1 MTLFLY
7 AMKNLL
13 LLVLIP
19 ICVYSQKRVEQTYD
33 IQQIDAIHIDSD
45 LIFKITINARPT
57 DQIQLYTIV
66 DGETYAS
73 ALVHSKVIDNH
84 LEITTGRTPDFTPYN
99 DKLSAHKVLSIEL
112 EISIPEDLNIDIHST
127 LAEVVLSGH
136 YGTLLINL
144 GRGGLIGRDI
154 RFRESII
161 NTISGNVTLSLDK
174 ANVSASSRNGLKN
187 IDDIFKVGPQCTIE
201 SIHGDIEV
209 LQVM

>member
-1 MTLFLY
+1 M
-7 AMKNLL
+7 
-13 LLVLIP
+13 
-19 ICVYSQKRVEQTYD
+19 CVFAQKRGEQTYD
-33 IQQIDAIHIDSD
+33 IQDITAVHIDSD
-45 LIFKITINARPT
+45 IIFKITINAQPAK
-57 DQIQLYTIV
+57 QIQLNTTV

-73 ALVHSKVIDNH
+73 TLVHSKITDGR

-112 EISIPEDLNIDIHST
+112 EISIPQDLNINISST
-127 LAEVVLSGH
+127 LAEVNLKGR
-136 YGTLLINL
+136 YGALQINL

-161 NTISGNVTLSLDK
+161 NTISGNVTLTLDK
-174 ANVSASSRNGLKN
+174 ASVNASSRNGLRN
-187 IDDIFKVGPQCTIE
+187 IDRIFNQGPQCSIE